1 MPAILP
7 VLLCL
12 QPVLTKTSCRQ
23 LAAIVEALLA
33 ISGRITQRGISRWT
47 TEGGSYRTVQRFFQT
62 PIVWRDV
69 LIRFFLQQLYDKTD
83 TYLLVGDETV
93 VGKAGKKTYGLD
105 WFFSSL
111 AGKPIPGIA
120 CFGIALVS
128 QKRRRAYPLC
138 AEQVVRSEAEKQQ
151 ARQNKLT
158 RQQRKAKQT
167 PPRKRGRP
175 QGSKNKNKAALPL
188 SEELQRIQTWVRQV
202 QARLPATF
210 QVGHLVLDGHFG
222 TPASVQMARE
232 VGLHLISK
240 LHHNAALYQ
249 EPTPEEK
256 QAHPRR
262 KYGAKVDYAALPQ
275 ECLVGSEQGEQERL
289 EIYQIRCWHKDF
301 PQRLNVVVIVKTDLT
316 TKRCRHVVLF
326 SSDLEVDAHTLWDH
340 YALRFQIEFVF
351 RDAKQHF
358 GLDDFQGQTKT
369 AVTNAVGLSLLMVN
383 LSASLLEPMRQENP
397 DASILDLKASFR
409 GRRYLRETWKMLPV
423 KPEGIVWEEVVRRV
437 CRLGSIHSL
446 PAPSQTESTREPKWQ
461 KRVETERRLA
471 A

>member
-1 MPAILP
+1 MSAILP

-23 LAAIVEALLA
+23 LATIAEAMLA
-33 ISGRITQRGISRWT
+33 MSGRITQLGLSRWT
-47 TEGGSYRTVQRFFQT
+47 TQRGSYRTLQRFFQT
-62 PIVWRDV
+62 PIVWREV
-69 LIRFFLQQLYDKTD
+69 LIRFFLKWLYDPTD

-111 AGKPIPGIA
+111 AGKPIPGVA

-128 QKRRRAYPLC
+128 QKKRRAYPLC
-138 AEQVVRSEAEKQQ
+138 AEQVVRSEAEKEQ
-151 ARQNKLT
+151 AQRNKAT
-158 RQQRKAKQT
+158 RQQSKAKDA
-167 PPRKRGRP
+167 PPRPRGRP
-175 QGSKNKNKAALPL
+175 KGSKNKNKTVLPL

-202 QARLPATF
+202 QANLPATF

-232 VGLHLISK
+232 VGLPLISK

-262 KYGAKVDYAALPQ
+262 KYGAKVNYAALPQ
-275 ECLVGSEQGEQERL
+275 DCLVGSEQGEGARIEV
-289 EIYQIRCWHKDF
+289 YQIRCWHKDF
-301 PQRLNVVVIVKTDLT
+301 PERLNVVVIVKTDLT
-316 TKRCRHVVLF
+316 TKRSRQVVLF
-326 SSDLEVDAHTLWDH
+326 SSDLELDAHTLWDH

-358 GLDDFQGQTKT
+358 GLDDFQGVTPA
-369 AVTNAVGLSLLMVN
+369 AVANAVGLSLLMGN
-383 LSASLLEPMRQENP
+383 LSSSLLEPMRQENP

-409 GRRYLRETWKMLPV
+409 GRRYVQETWKMLPI
-423 KPEGIVWEEVVRRV
+423 KPDGIVWEQVVRRV

-446 PAPSQTESTREPKWQ
+446 PSPSQTGSTREPKRQ
-461 KRVETERRLA
+461 KRVETERLLA